1 MINNDTPV
9 AVGEA
14 KEKRREEQTVN
25 TNKEGRIK
33 CANGDDAM
41 SVDNEE
47 DDHDEYDDLMS
58 VEDDEEED
66 DDLDEA
72 LAAAQNMPLQKRKI
86 RGRANGSNR
95 KKKARIAIESTE
107 PEITQE
113 ERDLRTLYITN
124 VPFEVVESDFDI
136 FKPFGEIHSIRIS
149 RTRSTGKL
157 CGIAHVEF
165 CTEESALKAIVKFSD
180 LENKE
185 GELHGRRIHVDRADS
200 TLAKWHLMPS
210 TLANRVGEFMR
221 TPPFRLPKKMA
232 KELVRLFKEKKYEGK
247 NISCLKCAYEKTH
260 LGKEKLDV
268 SKYGFR
274 KFSAALRTIP
284 QFRLENLKLTIV
296 AYLVDEKKDTQ
307 DAEKNKKNERSTT
320 KKNPTEE
327 KKEEKDED
335 EHPMKDAHD
344 DDDDDD
350 DDQKTKEEESSKKT
364 TTEAGSEDT
373 SAPNTHTFDDEEAN
387 KRFFLQDEDD

>member
-1 MINNDTPV
+1 MINNDTSV
-9 AVGEA
+9 VVGEA
-14 KEKRREEQTVN
+14 KEKRKEAEQESMVN
-25 TNKEGRIK
+25 TTEEGRIK
-33 CANGDDAM
+33 DANEDDAM
-41 SVDNEE
+41 AVDKEE
-47 DDHDEYDDLMS
+47 DDQDEYDDLMS
-58 VEDDEEED
+58 VEDDEDDDEED

-72 LAAAQNMPLQKRKI
+72 LAAAQNMPLRKRKI

-95 KKKARIAIESTE
+95 KKKARIAESTE

-165 CTEESALKAIVKFSD
+165 CHEESALKAIVKFSD

-200 TLAKWHLMPS
+200 KLAKWHLMPS
-210 TLANRVGEFMR
+210 TLANRVGEFIR
-221 TPPFRLPKKMA
+221 TPQFRLPKKMA
-232 KELVRLFKEKKYEGK
+232 KELVRLFKEKNYEGK

-260 LGKEKLDV
+260 LGKKEKLDV

-284 QFRLENLKLTIV
+284 QLRLENSKLTIV
-296 AYLVDEKKDTQ
+296 AYLVEEKKDAEKEDA
-307 DAEKNKKNERSTT
+307 DAEKSTT
-320 KKNPTEE
+320 KNNEPSTTEKNSKHDEE
-327 KKEEKDED
+327 KKKEEKDED
-335 EHPMKDAHD
+335 EHPMK
-344 DDDDDD
+344 
-350 DDQKTKEEESSKKT
+350 T
-364 TTEAGSEDT
+364 TTEAVSKDT
-373 SAPNTHTFDDEEAN
+373 SATTTNTRGHTFDDEEAN
-387 KRFFLQDEDD
+387 KKFFLEHEDD